1 MFSKFRFSMSDES
14 KTVNIVVDETPE
26 KDINDNEETQSTAS
40 FDKSEPPCKR
50 QRFEASSAK
59 SIVEW
64 DLPEDLGIYFEG

>member
-26 KDINDNEETQSTAS
+26 KDINDNEETQSPAS

-50 QRFEASSAK
+50 
-59 SIVEW
+59 
-64 DLPEDLGIYFEG
+64 